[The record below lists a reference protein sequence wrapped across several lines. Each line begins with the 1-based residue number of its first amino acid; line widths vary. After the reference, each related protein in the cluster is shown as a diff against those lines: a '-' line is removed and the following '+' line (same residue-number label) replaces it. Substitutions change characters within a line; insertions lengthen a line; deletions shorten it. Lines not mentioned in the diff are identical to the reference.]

1 MAALRV
7 LVLNSEITALRAQL
21 TPLEQT
27 RDGFAA
33 REEQLRQALSEIT
46 ETSTDAERSAVS
58 AAVDAF
64 ENDRSANAAEIA
76 RIQGEIDTR
85 SAEIARL
92 EAEQTPPPASN
103 PAVSNSD
110 TRNNDHHE
118 RSFVPMNNTTERRW
132 FGLTYAERDALIAK
146 DTTRDFLQRFRAL
159 REQQNS
165 ATGAELGI
173 PTEFMQILRD
183 LTYQNSKLWPYVH
196 SESIRGHSRQNIAGT
211 GAEAVWTEMLA
222 NINEISLD
230 FTQLEM
236 DGYML
241 AGYMAISNAAIQD
254 DADLQLLTSI
264 LNAMGEANARALDK
278 AIVYGTGKK
287 MPVGFVTR
295 LAAATTPTWWGNDQG
310 DFTDLHTS
318 HILKLD
324 IDTTSGA
331 AFFGTLIEALGVA
344 DPKYSDGRVFWVMNR
359 KTHIRLMSKA
369 LAFNAAAA
377 ITAGISNTFP
387 IVGGDI
393 VELEFMAD
401 NDIAGGFGSLM
412 RMAEREGLSI
422 ASSDIPF
429 FLRNMTVYRSIG
441 RYDGKPARGEA
452 FVMVNFHNTAPTTS
466 ISFAPDYANSQIGTL
481 IVTTAAG
488 TTNGKSVVTVAG
500 NGSGALK
507 YQVGG
512 QAVAVANGETLGK
525 GWTELPAN
533 KTIDGTTGQT
543 VTVVEVDGNGRAI
556 SVGSGSVTAK
566 AG

>member
-46 ETSTDAERSAVS
+46 ETSTDEERSAVS

-196 SESIRGHSRQNIAGT
+196 SESIRGHSRQNIVGT

-241 AGYMAISNAAIQD
+241 AGYMAISNAVLQD

-295 LAAATTPTWWGNDQG
+295 LAAETTPTWWNNDQG

-324 IDTTSGA
+324 IDSTSGA
-331 AFFGTLIEALGVA
+331 AFFGTLVEALGIA

-359 KTHIRLMSKA
+359 KTHIRLMAKA

-377 ITAGISNTFP
+377 ITAGFSNTFP

-422 ASSDIPF
+422 ASSDIPL

-466 ISFAPDYANSQIGTL
+466 ISFA
-481 IVTTAAG
+481 
-488 TTNGKSVVTVAG
+488 
-500 NGSGALK
+500 
-507 YQVGG
+507 
-512 QAVAVANGETLGK
+512 
-525 GWTELPAN
+525 
-533 KTIDGTTGQT
+533 
-543 VTVVEVDGNGRAI
+543 
-556 SVGSGSVTAK
+556 
-566 AG
+566 

>member
-92 EAEQTPPPASN
+92 EAEQSPPPASN

-196 SESIRGHSRQNIAGT
+196 SEAIRGHSRQNIVGT

-241 AGYMAISNAAIQD
+241 AGYMAISNAVLQD

-295 LAAATTPTWWGNDQG
+295 LAAETTPTWWNNDQG
-310 DFTDLHTS
+310 EFTDLHTS

-324 IDTTSGA
+324 IDSTSGA
-331 AFFGTLIEALGVA
+331 AFFGTLVEALGVA

-488 TTNGKSVVTVAG
+488 STNGKSIVTVAG

-512 QAVAVANGETLGK
+512 QAIAVSNGETLGK

>member
-196 SESIRGHSRQNIAGT
+196 SEAIRGHSRQNIAGT

-377 ITAGISNTFP
+377 ITAGINNTFP

-488 TTNGKSVVTVAG
+488 STNGKSVVTVAG

-512 QAVAVANGETLGK
+512 QAIAVSNGETLGK
-525 GWTELPAN
+525 SWTELPAN

>member
-46 ETSTDAERSAVS
+46 ETSTDAERNAVSSAV
-58 AAVDAF
+58 DTF
-64 ENDRSANAAEIA
+64 EQERSANAAEIA

-92 EAEQTPPPASN
+92 EAEQTPPPAA

-110 TRNNDHHE
+110 TGNNDHHE

-196 SESIRGHSRQNIAGT
+196 SESIRGHSRQNIVGT

-241 AGYMAISNAAIQD
+241 AGYMAISNAVLQD

-278 AIVYGTGKK
+278 SIVYGTGKK

-295 LAAATTPTWWGNDQG
+295 LAAETTPTWWNNDQG
-310 DFTDLHTS
+310 EFTDLHTS

-324 IDTTSGA
+324 IDSTSGA
-331 AFFGTLIEALGVA
+331 AFFGTLVEALGIA

-359 KTHIRLMSKA
+359 KTHIRLMAKA

-377 ITAGISNTFP
+377 ITAGINNTFP

-422 ASSDIPF
+422 ASSDIPL

-512 QAVAVANGETLGK
+512 QAIAVSNGETLGK
-525 GWTELPAN
+525 GWTELPVN

>member
-295 LAAATTPTWWGNDQG
+295 LAAATIPTWWGNDQG

-512 QAVAVANGETLGK
+512 QAIAVSNGETLGK

-556 SVGSGSVTAK
+556 SVGSGNVTAK

>member
-7 LVLNSEITALRAQL
+7 LVLNSDITALRAQL

-92 EAEQTPPPASN
+92 EAEQTPPPAT
-103 PAVSNSD
+103 PTVSNSD
-110 TRNNDHHE
+110 TRNNDNHE

-183 LTYQNSKLWPYVH
+183 LTYQNSKLWSYVH
-196 SESIRGHSRQNIAGT
+196 SESIRGHSRQNIVGT

-241 AGYMAISNAAIQD
+241 AGYMAISNAVLQD

-295 LAAATTPTWWGNDQG
+295 LAAETTPTWWNNDQG
-310 DFTDLHTS
+310 EFTDLHTS

-324 IDTTSGA
+324 IDSTSGA
-331 AFFGTLIEALGVA
+331 AFFGTLVEALGIA

-359 KTHIRLMSKA
+359 KTHIRLMAKA

-377 ITAGISNTFP
+377 ITAGINNTFP

-422 ASSDIPF
+422 ASSDIPL

-488 TTNGKSVVTVAG
+488 SANGKSVVTVAG

-512 QAVAVANGETLGK
+512 QAIAVSNGETLGK

>member
-110 TRNNDHHE
+110 TGNQNNNE

-196 SESIRGHSRQNIAGT
+196 SESIRGHSRQNIVGT

-241 AGYMAISNAAIQD
+241 AGYMAISNAVLQD

-295 LAAATTPTWWGNDQG
+295 LAAETTPTWWNNDQG
-310 DFTDLHTS
+310 EFTDLHTS

-324 IDTTSGA
+324 IDSTSGA
-331 AFFGTLIEALGVA
+331 AFFGTLVEALGIA

-359 KTHIRLMSKA
+359 KTHIRLMAKA

-377 ITAGISNTFP
+377 ITAGINNTFP

-422 ASSDIPF
+422 ASSDIPL

-488 TTNGKSVVTVAG
+488 SANGKSVVTVAG

-512 QAVAVANGETLGK
+512 QAIAVSNGETLGK

>member
-46 ETSTDAERSAVS
+46 ETSTDEERSAVS

-196 SESIRGHSRQNIAGT
+196 SESIRGHSRQNIVGT

-241 AGYMAISNAAIQD
+241 AGYMAISNAVLQD

-295 LAAATTPTWWGNDQG
+295 LAAETTPTWWNNDQG

-324 IDTTSGA
+324 IDSTSGA
-331 AFFGTLIEALGVA
+331 AFFGTLVEALGIA

-359 KTHIRLMSKA
+359 KTHIRLMAKA

-377 ITAGISNTFP
+377 ITAGFSNTFP

-422 ASSDIPF
+422 ASSDIPL

-488 TTNGKSVVTVAG
+488 TTTGKSVVTVAG

-512 QAVAVANGETLGK
+512 QAIAVTNGETLGK

-533 KTIDGTTGQT
+533 KNIDGTTGQT

>member
-21 TPLEQT
+21 TPLEKT

-92 EAEQTPPPASN
+92 EVEQTPPPASN

-196 SESIRGHSRQNIAGT
+196 SESIRGHSRQNIVGT

-422 ASSDIPF
+422 ASSDIPL

-512 QAVAVANGETLGK
+512 QAIAVSNGETLGK
-525 GWTELPAN
+525 NWTELPAN

>member
-21 TPLEQT
+21 TPLEQA

-92 EAEQTPPPASN
+92 EAEQTPPPAT
-103 PAVSNSD
+103 PTVPNSD

-118 RSFVPMNNTTERRW
+118 RSFVPMSNPTERRW
-132 FGLTYAERDALIAK
+132 FGLTYAERDALLAK
-146 DTTRDFLQRFRAL
+146 DTTREFLQRFRAL

-173 PTEFMQILRD
+173 PTEYMQILRD

-196 SESIRGHSRQNIAGT
+196 SEAIRGYSRQNIVGT

-241 AGYMAISNAAIQD
+241 AGYMAISNAVLQD

-295 LAAATTPTWWGNDQG
+295 LAAATTPTWWSNDQG

-377 ITAGISNTFP
+377 ITAGINNTFP

-412 RMAEREGLSI
+412 RMAEREGMAI
-422 ASSDIPF
+422 AASDIPL

-466 ISFAPDYANSQIGTL
+466 ISFAPDYANSKIGTL

-488 TTNGKSVVTVAG
+488 SANGKSVVTVAG
-500 NGSGALK
+500 NGSGKLK
-507 YQVGG
+507 YQTAG
-512 QAVAVANGETLGK
+512 QAIAVANGETLDNL
-525 GWTELPAN
+525 WTDLPAN
-533 KTIDGTTGQT
+533 KTVDGTTGQT
-543 VTVVEVDGNGRAI
+543 ITVVEVDGNGRAVA
-556 SVGSGSVTAK
+556 VGSGSVTAK

>member
-46 ETSTDAERSAVS
+46 ETSTDEERSAVS

-103 PAVSNSD
+103 PTVSNSD

-241 AGYMAISNAAIQD
+241 AGYMAISNAVLQD

-512 QAVAVANGETLGK
+512 QAIAVSNGETLGK

>member
-64 ENDRSANAAEIA
+64 ENERSANAAEIA

-196 SESIRGHSRQNIAGT
+196 SEFIRGHSRQNIVGT

-241 AGYMAISNAAIQD
+241 AGYMAISNAVLQD

-264 LNAMGEANARALDK
+264 LNAMGEANSRALDK

-295 LAAATTPTWWGNDQG
+295 LAAATTPTWWNNDQG

-331 AFFGTLIEALGVA
+331 AFFGTLIEALGIA

-377 ITAGISNTFP
+377 ITAGINNTFP

-422 ASSDIPF
+422 ASSDIPL

-488 TTNGKSVVTVAG
+488 SANGKSVVTVAG

-512 QAVAVANGETLGK
+512 QAIAVSNGETLGK

-533 KTIDGTTGQT
+533 KNIDGTTGQT

>member
-46 ETSTDAERSAVS
+46 ETSTDEERSAVS

-92 EAEQTPPPASN
+92 ESEQTPPPASN

-196 SESIRGHSRQNIAGT
+196 SESIRGHSRQNIVGT

-241 AGYMAISNAAIQD
+241 AGYMAISNAVLQD

-295 LAAATTPTWWGNDQG
+295 LAAETTPTWWNNDQG

-324 IDTTSGA
+324 IDSTSGA
-331 AFFGTLIEALGVA
+331 AFFGTLVEALGIA

-359 KTHIRLMSKA
+359 KTHIRLMAKA

-377 ITAGISNTFP
+377 ITAGINNTFP

-422 ASSDIPF
+422 ASSDIPL

-512 QAVAVANGETLGK
+512 QAIAVANGETLGK

>member
-7 LVLNSEITALRAQL
+7 LVLNSEIAALRAQL

-64 ENDRSANAAEIA
+64 ENERSANAAEIA

-110 TRNNDHHE
+110 TGNQNNNE

-196 SESIRGHSRQNIAGT
+196 SESIRGHSRQNIVGT

-241 AGYMAISNAAIQD
+241 AGYMAISNAVLQD

-295 LAAATTPTWWGNDQG
+295 LAAETTPTWWNNDQG
-310 DFTDLHTS
+310 EFTDLHTS

-324 IDTTSGA
+324 IDSTSGA
-331 AFFGTLIEALGVA
+331 AFFGTLVEALGIA

-359 KTHIRLMSKA
+359 KTHIRLMAKA

-377 ITAGISNTFP
+377 ITAGINNTFP

-422 ASSDIPF
+422 ASSDIPL

-488 TTNGKSVVTVAG
+488 SANGKSVVTVAG

-512 QAVAVANGETLGK
+512 QAIAVANGETLGK
-525 GWTELPAN
+525 LWTDLPTN

>member
-1 MAALRV
+1 MALKVLMLR
-7 LVLNSEITALRAQL
+7 SQITALQQQL
-21 TPLEQT
+21 APLIET

-33 REEQLRQALSEIT
+33 REAELERAIE
-46 ETSTDAERSAVS
+46 EAGTDEERSVVS
-58 AAVDAF
+58 AAIDTF
-64 ENDRSANAAEIA
+64 EAERSANAAEIA

-196 SESIRGHSRQNIAGT
+196 SEAIRGHSRQNIVGT

-241 AGYMAISNAAIQD
+241 AGYMAISNAVLQD

-295 LAAATTPTWWGNDQG
+295 LAAATTPTWWNNDQG
-310 DFTDLHTS
+310 EFTDLHTS

-324 IDTTSGA
+324 IDSTSGA
-331 AFFGTLIEALGVA
+331 AFFGTLVEALGVA

-359 KTHIRLMSKA
+359 KTHIRLMAKA

-377 ITAGISNTFP
+377 ITAGINNTFP

-422 ASSDIPF
+422 ASSDIPL

-488 TTNGKSVVTVAG
+488 SANGKSVVTVAG

-556 SVGSGSVTAK
+556 AVGSGSVTAK

>member
-196 SESIRGHSRQNIAGT
+196 SESLRGHSRQNIAGT

-422 ASSDIPF
+422 ASSDIPL

-512 QAVAVANGETLGK
+512 QAIAVSNGETLGK

-543 VTVVEVDGNGRAI
+543 VTVVEVDGNGRA
-556 SVGSGSVTAK
+556 VAAGSGSVTAK